1 LKCFETKIFIFS
13 GILKDL
19 VDKSLV
25 GASVREMCEWGDKQ
39 ILQET
44 SKVFKKE
51 KDLKKGL
58 FLNDQIIV
66 QLAKFINF
74 QVLRFPRAYL

>member
-1 LKCFETKIFIFS
+1 MFIFT

-19 VDKSLV
+19 VDKCLV

-58 FLNDQIIV
+58 LF
-66 QLAKFINF
+66 
-74 QVLRFPRAYL
+74 

>member
-1 LKCFETKIFIFS
+1 MFS

-19 VDKSLV
+19 VDKCLV

-39 ILQET
+39 ILEET

-58 FLNDQIIV
+58 LN
-66 QLAKFINF
+66 LAIS
-74 QVLRFPRAYL
+74 LS

>member
-1 LKCFETKIFIFS
+1 
-13 GILKDL
+13 
-19 VDKSLV
+19 
-25 GASVREMCEWGDKQ
+25 MCEWGDKQ

-58 FLNDQIIV
+58 LFYDKSIV
-66 QLAKFINF
+66 QRAQFTYF
-74 QVLRFPRAYL
+74 QVLLFPRAYL